1 MKSLY
6 DDSRSKSSCLESF
19 SSSSLLAG
27 ILCSLLIQFFI
38 FTLPEKSPGSC
49 AICGKGPL
57 GKTRPDRHSH
67 STLDLGLMG
76 CRPLRRT
83 S

>member
-6 DDSRSKSSCLESF
+6 EDSRSKSSCLESF

-38 FTLPEKSPGSC
+38 FTLPEKSPGKG
-49 AICGKGPL
+49 AICRANWL
-57 GKTRPDRHSH
+57 LQLSYEEA
-67 STLDLGLMG
+67 
-76 CRPLRRT
+76 
-83 S
+83 